1 MNAPKSEAPTTA
13 AVPEGVP
20 LQVDDELV
28 RAVDFAKD
36 ADGLVPAIV
45 QDATDKT
52 VLTVA
57 YMDAEALR
65 RTLSSG
71 RTWFYSRSRREYWQ
85 KGETSGDRQYVRE
98 VRVDC
103 DGDALVVLVDQH
115 GRGRVPHRGAHL
127 LLPDDRHGARGARA
141 VTPRGAPGPG
151 ALGSAPILPSSP
163 PSPRSMPSCPCGA
176 RWSPTP

>member
-1 MNAPKSEAPTTA
+1 MSGSSPEVS
-13 AVPEGVP
+13 AVPEGVA
-20 LQVDDELV
+20 LTFDENLLD
-28 RAVDFAKD
+28 AMDFHKD
-36 ADGLVPAIV
+36 ADGLVPAVV
-45 QDATDKT
+45 QDAVDGT

-98 VRVDC
+98 VRMDC

-115 GRGRVPHRGAHL
+115 GRGACHTGERTCFYRTIG
-127 LLPDDRHGARGARA
+127 
-141 VTPRGAPGPG
+141 TGPG
-151 ALGSAPILPSSP
+151 VPAP
-163 PSPRSMPSCPCGA
+163 
-176 RWSPTP
+176 